1 MTLAKSDQFL
11 ALQPNGLEI
20 LRANMPTITMN
31 PWDIDRVKVPAG
43 GGMTLEIPDL
53 DEGVKAVKSLEGI
66 ILHFA
71 SPRSYWA
78 HGLDDDEGEGAGP
91 PDCSS
96 ANGIIGRGDPGGECA
111 TCPMNDWGTAM
122 KGSGKACKEKRML
135 FLLQPSAYLP
145 LLIQVPTMSIKNL
158 NQYMMRLAST
168 GTLYHNVVTGLALEK
183 SLQRGGG
190 NTYSKMVFRLVRRL
204 GDAEIEAVR
213 ELAAQFK
220 AVRPAAPP
228 EDQALNDRRDFNEED
243 YQEDQAFNDR

>member
-1 MTLAKSDQFL
+1 MTLAKNEQPFL
-11 ALQPNGLEI
+11 ALQSNGLEI
-20 LRANMPTITMN
+20 LRANMPAITMN

-96 ANGIIGRGDPGGECA
+96 PDGHFGRGDPGGECA
-111 TCPMNDWGTAM
+111 TCPMNEWGTAM
-122 KGSGKACKEKRML
+122 KGIGKACKEKRML
-135 FLLQPSAYLP
+135 FLLQPNAYLP
-145 LLIQVPTMSIKNL
+145 LLIQVPTMSIRPL

-183 SLQRGGG
+183 SQQRGGG
-190 NTYSKMVFRLVRRL
+190 NTYSRMVFRLVRRL
-204 GDAEIEAVR
+204 TGAEIEAVK

-220 AVRPAAPP
+220 STRQTAPQS
-228 EDQALNDRRDFNEED
+228 EYSLDDEALNDR
-243 YQEDQAFNDR
+243 A